1 MNRRHTS
8 LLATLCLGALAACS
22 GDVVQPTSL
31 DVPRAAVNAPVIG
44 DGTGNF
50 LVLLKNSNSAK
61 AVAAKVEALGGTVTY
76 MHEGAGIA
84 TVAGLSDAAATQLAA
99 NSAVQEVKANRVV
112 SLVAPAE
119 VTAAMPEISI
129 ESQSAPQTAVLFSW
143 QWNMQAI
150 NAPAAWAAGKLG
162 SPNVTVAIIDS
173 GLDYDNRDLTG
184 LVDLSRSASF
194 VASDDS
200 LASARFP
207 TRNKIV
213 DFNGHGTNVGATV
226 SSKAFAFAGVT
237 SRTTLIGV
245 KAVGRTGSGP
255 LGNILLGILWAAD
268 HNANIANMSLG
279 AAFSKAGAQGLGG
292 FLNRVINYAN
302 KQNMLI
308 VAAAGNDTADLDH
321 DGNTYSTWCS
331 APHVVCVSAVGPQT
345 PTGSFDVPATFTN
358 FGRSAISVA
367 APGGN
372 DSPVV
377 STWPWGNTNFSA
389 VWSFCARQKVTGF
402 SSTGVPTTPCSGGG
416 TVSGQ
421 AGTSQASPH
430 VAGLAALLMAEY
442 PSLSMGEIK
451 AKILDSA
458 DDLGPTGVDP
468 YYGRG
473 RINVAKALG
482 L

>member
-1 MNRRHTS
+1 MNRRYYGAAA
-8 LLATLCLGALAACS
+8 LLLSVSVAACS
-22 GDVVQPTSL
+22 NDVVAPSS
-31 DVPRAAVNAPVIG
+31 DAVARSARAIAPSSSG
-44 DGTGNF
+44 DY
-50 LVLLKNSNSAK
+50 LVLLSNGNGSK
-61 AVAAKVEALGGTVTY
+61 GFAAKVAALGGTITY
-76 MHEGAGIA
+76 MHDETGIA
-84 TVAGLSDAAATQLAA
+84 AVSGLNAAAANQLA
-99 NSAVQEVKANRVV
+99 SVSGVQEVKANPIVTF
-112 SLVAPAE
+112 ATPADA
-119 VTAAMPEISI
+119 TSSMPEISI
-129 ESQSAPQTAVLFSW
+129 ESQANPATAVLFAW

-150 NAPAAWAAGKLG
+150 HAPAAWAAGKLG

-245 KAVGRTGSGP
+245 KAIGRTGSGP

-268 HNANIANMSLG
+268 HGANVANLSLG
-279 AAFSKAGAQGLGG
+279 GAFSKAGAQGLGG
-292 FLNRVINYAN
+292 FLNRVINYSN
-302 KQNMLI
+302 RQNMLI

-321 DGNTYSTWCS
+321 DGNAYNTWCS

-377 STWPWGNTNFSA
+377 SLWPWGNANFSA
-389 VWSFCARQKVTGF
+389 VWSFCARQRITSF
-402 SSTGVPTTPCSGGG
+402 TSSGVPVTPCSGGG

-442 PSLSMGEIK
+442 PTLTMGEIK

-458 DDLGPTGVDP
+458 DDLGAPGVDP